1 MLQGTGNL
9 MKDIKQ
15 VYHEQFDEALK
26 EYNARQ
32 TREDRKIEDYFSHV
46 ENKQQDMAV
55 EIIFQIGDK
64 TFWQE
69 HFIKREEVNLT
80 YKILLENLQEL
91 MPDFVVANAVVHY
104 DEASPHMHVVGVPV
118 GRNFKRGLSTKVS
131 KRYVFTQETLSKVLQ
146 GELRESAGIF
156 AKWLFN
162 AELKEKQKG
171 RNQDLT
177 VIEYKVQQETDKKKY
192 LELENQVL
200 EGDRQEIKEDIET
213 LKLDRDKLEKQN
225 IDAMKESVSFIQEK
239 NELEQELKRTEE
251 ILQEVCAIA
260 SLGDEEI
267 KNLGNMIDREP
278 EEPSGLISARTYR
291 EKVVKLFLNKIWV
304 LVSRIVA
311 RAKSC
316 FIELRETQQELN
328 TVKEEN
334 AELQWQCKELKFK
347 QEVQQ
352 ERYEELD
359 CENDELREDKRVLGY
374 FREYVPRETFEK
386 IVEMGEREES
396 RRR

>member
-1 MLQGTGNL
+1 
-9 MKDIKQ
+9 
-15 VYHEQFDEALK
+15 
-26 EYNARQ
+26 
-32 TREDRKIEDYFSHV
+32 
-46 ENKQQDMAV
+46 
-55 EIIFQIGDK
+55 
-64 TFWQE
+64 
-69 HFIKREEVNLT
+69 
-80 YKILLENLQEL
+80 
-91 MPDFVVANAVVHY
+91 
-104 DEASPHMHVVGVPV
+104 
-118 GRNFKRGLSTKVS
+118 
-131 KRYVFTQETLSKVLQ
+131 
-146 GELRESAGIF
+146 
-156 AKWLFN
+156 
-162 AELKEKQKG
+162 
-171 RNQDLT
+171 
-177 VIEYKVQQETDKKKY
+177 
-192 LELENQVL
+192 
-200 EGDRQEIKEDIET
+200 
-213 LKLDRDKLEKQN
+213 
-225 IDAMKESVSFIQEK
+225 MKESVSFIQEK

-291 EKVVKLFLNKIWV
+291 EKVVKPFLNKIWV

-352 ERYEELD
+352 ERYEKLD

-374 FREYVPRETFEK
+374 FREYVLRETFEK

>member
-1 MLQGTGNL
+1 

-32 TREDRKIEDYFSHV
+32 TREDIKIEDYFSHV

-213 LKLDRDKLEKQN
+213 LKLDRDKL
-225 IDAMKESVSFIQEK
+225 
-239 NELEQELKRTEE
+239 
-251 ILQEVCAIA
+251 
-260 SLGDEEI
+260 
-267 KNLGNMIDREP
+267 
-278 EEPSGLISARTYR
+278 
-291 EKVVKLFLNKIWV
+291 
-304 LVSRIVA
+304 
-311 RAKSC
+311 
-316 FIELRETQQELN
+316 
-328 TVKEEN
+328 
-334 AELQWQCKELKFK
+334 
-347 QEVQQ
+347 
-352 ERYEELD
+352 
-359 CENDELREDKRVLGY
+359 
-374 FREYVPRETFEK
+374 
-386 IVEMGEREES
+386 
-396 RRR
+396 